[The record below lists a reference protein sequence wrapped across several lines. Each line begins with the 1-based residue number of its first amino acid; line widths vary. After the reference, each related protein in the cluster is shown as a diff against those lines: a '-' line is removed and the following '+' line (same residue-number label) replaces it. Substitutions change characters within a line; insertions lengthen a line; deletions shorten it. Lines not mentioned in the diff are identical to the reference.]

1 MKTTIKPTEVTIHI
15 PENYLNMVI
24 MIIAPVQLLALLHAL
39 NLTFLAQ
46 WVLMKM
52 DVHTVIIAHHHCTPL
67 VNGEMKS
74 NVLGHAIQTVVGH
87 LMKSLVLFIRMMAVL
102 SAIHAFHVMRK
113 T

>member
-1 MKTTIKPTEVTIHI
+1 MGEVTIHI

-24 MIIAPVQLLALLHAL
+24 MIIAPVQWLALLRAL

-67 VNGEMKS
+67 VNGEMKL

-87 LMKSLVLFIRMMAVL
+87 LMKSLVLFIQMMVVL